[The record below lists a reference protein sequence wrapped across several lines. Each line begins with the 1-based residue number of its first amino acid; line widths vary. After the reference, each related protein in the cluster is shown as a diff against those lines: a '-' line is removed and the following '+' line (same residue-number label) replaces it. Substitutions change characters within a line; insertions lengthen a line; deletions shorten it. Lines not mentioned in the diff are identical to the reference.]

1 MGMGALGAAILYILV
16 STLSETDVEA
26 HRWRILGVALG
37 AGLFETVLSHILPG
51 FVWALVILIV
61 EVLLIAFALAHWC
74 STPRQQAIKVAGVF
88 TGIRIVFAIGIALF
102 FGPRGGAV

>member
-16 STLSETDVEA
+16 STLSETDVET

-37 AGLFETVLSHILPG
+37 AGVFETVLSHYLPG
-51 FVWALVILIV
+51 LVWALVILLV
-61 EVLLIAFALAHWC
+61 EVLLIAFALAYWC
-74 STPRQQAIKVAGVF
+74 STPRKQAIKIAGIF
-88 TGIRIVFAIGIALF
+88 TVIRIALAIGIAFF